1 MKVSPFLIDKD
12 ALGEKLQPLD
22 DRKKAYD
29 EEWLRGQLLKYP
41 DILPVAEIE
50 AIFQPLIPIGRE
62 VITET
67 GNIDALFISHR
78 GYLVLVETKL
88 WRNPQAKREVV
99 AQAIG
104 YGSSISNWSYDR
116 LNETVRTYTKGCEGV
131 ELDLTT
137 WVEQRCGP
145 VEGGRDFFEDTVA
158 KNLRLGRFLILIV
171 GDKIHRSVVEMLAY
185 LNRYPHLA
193 TTMALVELNCYRWRQ
208 TETWPLLVVP
218 SVVARTEIVERSV
231 VQVTVKSDGRHT
243 VEVDQ
248 EKARDTEKTS
258 RGVALTE
265 EAFWELLEHRSPDHY
280 RTARDLIDRYRRDG
294 IEVSTAGRKDSIFV
308 ELNVEDSEQKVPAF
322 YIDTGGNLRAWPSQ
336 IKEKL
341 KRAKLD
347 TSLAEPYEAQ
357 LRSILKM
364 RMERKEFSRP
374 ISKVNI
380 DEFTSAVDAFITSIQ
395 SKL

>member
-1 MKVSPFLIDKD
+1 MRASPFLIDKN

-50 AIFQPLIPIGRE
+50 AIFQPLIPIGCE
-62 VITET
+62 VITEA

-88 WRNPQAKREVV
+88 WRNREAKREVV

-104 YGSSISNWSYDR
+104 YGSSISDWSYDR
-116 LNETVRTYTKGCEGV
+116 LNETVKTYTKGCEGV

-185 LNRYPHLA
+185 LNKYPHLA
-193 TTMALVELNCYRWRQ
+193 TTLALVELNCYRWRQ

-218 SVVARTEIVERSV
+218 SVVARTEIVERSI
-231 VQVTVKSDGRHT
+231 VQVTVKSDGGYR
-243 VEVDQ
+243 VDAYQ
-248 EKARDTEKTS
+248 EKAEDRDKT
-258 RGVALTE
+258 RKRITLTE
-265 EAFWELLEHRSPDHY
+265 EAFWELLRQEAPDDY
-280 RTARDLIDRYRRDG
+280 ETARKLIDRYRQDG
-294 IEVSTAGRKDSIFV
+294 IEIEPLEGSICVRLDIQGAYKQVTVFFV
-308 ELNVEDSEQKVPAF
+308 DVHGK
-322 YIDTGGNLRAWPSQ
+322 LRIWPSQ
-336 IKEKL
+336 TRSQLEK
-341 KRAKLD
+341 AKLNS
-347 TSLAEPYEAQ
+347 SLAESYEVRM
-357 LRSILKM
+357 RSILKM
-364 RMERKEFSRP
+364 GKERKEFSCP
-374 ISKVNI
+374 IARVNI
-380 DEFTSAVDAFITSIQ
+380 EEFTSAVDAFIEGVR